1 MHQRAGDYN
10 THLGQNSASHHVEYM
25 QSGLL
30 CPFAAQHPATC
41 RLWWVTTHQRLN
53 HIDHGYPQVP
63 TCLPM
68 PLAPFKAL
76 ASPVLISAD
85 GRRPDTSKAIHL
97 KGGFG

>member
-53 HIDHGYPQVP
+53 HIDYGYPHVP
-63 TCLPM
+63 TCLHM
-68 PLAPFKAL
+68 PLAPFRAL
-76 ASPVLISAD
+76 AALKVISVV
-85 GRRPDTSKAIHL
+85 
-97 KGGFG
+97 